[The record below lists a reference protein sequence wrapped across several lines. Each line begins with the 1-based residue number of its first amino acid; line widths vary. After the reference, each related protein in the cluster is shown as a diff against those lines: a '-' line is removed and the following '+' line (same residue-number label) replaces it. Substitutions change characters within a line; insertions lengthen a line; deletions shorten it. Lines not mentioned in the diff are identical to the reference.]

1 MKTLALKRFQI
12 LNLIIF
18 ALILAYFNFTVDF
31 NYGDDIWASS
41 QTLSVDGAIGLYR
54 SWSGRVIA
62 YVFQIFLI
70 HNTVLFRILNTM
82 IMLGMPITVWMLVDR
97 NKKLGNLTLIVLLFM
112 LYDYREMRT
121 AGLVTTYITYY
132 WTLFFNI
139 LFYLAAVHY
148 LKSGRTVS
156 FSLAIALVTGIIA
169 CNSELGALVNTLIFF
184 VLMIARYRSNGSV
197 DRRII
202 FLTLIPLFSILFF
215 LTCPGLPL
223 RSAAETVR
231 WLPEFSS
238 YTMPHKLYL
247 GFAETLLYYFSG
259 KTIVLMVFCGGLL
272 VSVVKK
278 GLPISYL
285 FLCMFC
291 LAGFIIVARVH
302 KDLIV
307 NFANVSNVNA
317 YLFLMFLLCFCCF
330 VVLILYKL
338 FENNLKTFLLVVF
351 ILLIGLATRGVM
363 GFSPTLYASQSR
375 TFMYCDFAV
384 LAAAYYVLKYSE
396 TDLDELCPI
405 FLAFMA
411 YPYFVNSLFSMP

>member
-1 MKTLALKRFQI
+1 MKTLALNRFQI

-139 LFYLAAVHY
+139 LFYLSAGHY
-148 LKSGRTVS
+148 FKSGRTVS
-156 FSLAIALVTGIIA
+156 FSLAIALITGIIA

-184 VLMIARYRSNGSV
+184 VQCVL
-197 DRRII
+197 
-202 FLTLIPLFSILFF
+202 
-215 LTCPGLPL
+215 
-223 RSAAETVR
+223 
-231 WLPEFSS
+231 SS
-238 YTMPHKLYL
+238 
-247 GFAETLLYYFSG
+247 
-259 KTIVLMVFCGGLL
+259 LL
-272 VSVVKK
+272 VSPCSIRIDGPDGTENVK
-278 GLPISYL
+278 
-285 FLCMFC
+285 
-291 LAGFIIVARVH
+291 VR
-302 KDLIV
+302 
-307 NFANVSNVNA
+307 
-317 YLFLMFLLCFCCF
+317 
-330 VVLILYKL
+330 
-338 FENNLKTFLLVVF
+338 
-351 ILLIGLATRGVM
+351 IG
-363 GFSPTLYASQSR
+363 
-375 TFMYCDFAV
+375 D
-384 LAAAYYVLKYSE
+384 AAFWIGHMNCEIA
-396 TDLDELCPI
+396 DHAPADELLLQESPRQGDV
-405 FLAFMA
+405 FFHGQ
-411 YPYFVNSLFSMP
+411 FVLQSYVIAVS